1 MADNNVTKERFENLL
16 RVLEEEFSKVNNR
29 LKKLEDK
36 IDAVDA
42 LLQESMQTIIDS
54 HDMLT
59 KQADALTKISV
70 EIPQMKTVTG
80 QIKAMSDT
88 SSVMDVGY
96 RIKHNVEAVKE
107 LFSLTTDDF
116 TKKFCNS
123 IMTNGRDDLSPK
135 QYNKLLELANN
146 ANYNKDLK
154 L

>member
-1 MADNNVTKERFENLL
+1 MAENNVTTKRFENLL
-16 RVLEEEFSKVNNR
+16 RVLEEEFAKVNNR

-42 LLQESMQTIIDS
+42 LLQESMQTIVDS

-59 KQADALTKISV
+59 KQTDALSKISV
-70 EIPQMKTVTG
+70 NLPEMNTVTG
-80 QIKAMSDT
+80 QIKTISDT
-88 SSVMDVGY
+88 KPIMDLNLRV
-96 RIKHNVEAVKE
+96 KHNIEAVKE
-107 LFSLTTDDF
+107 LYNTTSDDF

-123 IMTNGRDDLSPK
+123 IMVNGYDTITQK
-135 QYNKLLELANN
+135 QYKKLLELANN